1 MVRVKD
7 QILVFN
13 GAGVRDIARK
23 LKIGINTSIYASAA
37 MFPQCMSSMPR
48 LRSAAAPHPR

>member
-23 LKIGINTSIYASAA
+23 LKIGICASAA

-48 LRSAAAPHPR
+48 LRSATAPHPR